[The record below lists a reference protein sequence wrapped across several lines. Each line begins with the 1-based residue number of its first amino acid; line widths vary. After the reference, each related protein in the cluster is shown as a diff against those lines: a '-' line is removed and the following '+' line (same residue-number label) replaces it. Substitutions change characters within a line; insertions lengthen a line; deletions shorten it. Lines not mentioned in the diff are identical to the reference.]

1 MMTETSTFSDTDLE
15 AYVDDQLD
23 AVGRARVE
31 ALLSKNPALAARVM
45 ADLSIVSSLRASS
58 VADDPQCG
66 PRTREAARRLQ
77 SGLSE
82 VRFFSSLRKVAA
94 VGLLIAIGWFANP
107 SIGTRDVNANSHPP
121 PFVEQAVRAHN
132 TSLLR
137 AQMDSQPDVKA
148 YDRAE
153 IRSATAIVMPQL
165 PNDWK
170 VVDVQVFPSELG
182 PTVEA
187 LVLTGEETL
196 ISLFAGRPGTFA
208 VEPVTDLN
216 LSGAEAAWWQIGDVA
231 YAVVSSTP
239 EMGLLDEAEALKNSL
254 Y

>member
-1 MMTETSTFSDTDLE
+1 MTETTTFIDTDLE
-15 AYVDDQLD
+15 AYVDGQLD
-23 AVGRARVE
+23 AAGRARIE
-31 ALLSKNPALAARVM
+31 ALLSKNPARAARVM
-45 ADLSIVSSLRASS
+45 ADLSINTSLKLASM
-58 VADDPQCG
+58 ADDPQYR

-77 SGLSE
+77 SGLSGG
-82 VRFFSSLRKVAA
+82 RFFSSLRKVAA

-107 SIGTRDVNANSHPP
+107 SIGTLDVNANGHPP
-121 PFVEQAVRAHN
+121 AFVEQAVRAHS
-132 TSLLR
+132 TSLVR
-137 AQMDSQPDVKA
+137 AKMPSQPEVKA
-148 YDRAE
+148 YDRAD
-153 IRSATAIVMPQL
+153 IRSATKIVMPQL
-165 PNDWK
+165 PDDWK

-182 PTVEA
+182 PSVEA

-239 EMGLLDEAEALKNSL
+239 ETGLLDEAEALKKSL